1 MRSSATIKVMTVL
14 LSLFVVV
21 MVAYQVYYHFNE
33 KRDTVEA
40 ELYTYNDNVTGR
52 GVFVRDETVIT
63 YSGGGVLEYKYA
75 DASKVSKGSTVAN
88 VYESEKDILNV
99 GRIAQLEDRIA
110 ELTRAEQPGTT
121 DYIQPESLK
130 SQIDAK
136 YKLLISASIDN
147 DFETVKKYENE
158 ISQIMSIYNLVTNAT
173 DSYEGAVS
181 SLKSELKKLKKEVK
195 KPKEKIDATDTG
207 YFVSYA
213 DGYEATLTKEK
224 CVNLTKQQ
232 ILDIV
237 EGNDHVAK
245 PPNSAGKLLKD
256 YSCKILMVI
265 DNDERVVSGLYIK
278 AMLSASKEAYN
289 VYIDSVKDAGDGQSI
304 VILSCDSLDAALVS
318 ERVQR
323 IELVFDDYTGLKV
336 PREAI
341 RFNDKKEKGVYVILG
356 QDVQFKKIDIIYE
369 GDDYVLS
376 KNTSNEDYLLLY
388 DQILLEA
395 VKSGN
400 SE

>member
-1 MRSSATIKVMTVL
+1 MTVL

-33 KRDTVEA
+33 KRDTIEA

-130 SQIDAK
+130 SNIDAK

>member
-40 ELYTYNDNVTGR
+40 ELYTYNDNVTAR
-52 GVFVRDETVIT
+52 GVFVRDENVIT
-63 YSGGGVLEYKYA
+63 YSGDGVLEYNFA
-75 DASKVSKGSTVAN
+75 DASKVSVGSTVAN
-88 VYESEKDILNV
+88 VYASEEDILNV
-99 GRIAQLEDRIA
+99 NRIEQLENRIA
-110 ELTRAEQPGTT
+110 ELERAQQPGTT

-147 DFETVKKYENE
+147 DFDTVKKYESE

-173 DSYEGAVS
+173 DSYDSVIAS
-181 SLKSELKKLKKEVK
+181 LKKELKDLKKSVK
-195 KPKEKIDATDTG
+195 KPKEKIDASETG

-213 DGYEATLTKEK
+213 DGYEAILNKEK
-224 CVNLTKQQ
+224 CVNLNKQQ
-232 ILDIV
+232 IVDII
-237 EGNDHVAK
+237 EGNDSVAK

-265 DNDERVVSGLYIK
+265 DNDERVVSGIELK
-278 AMLSASKEAYN
+278 AMLSASKETYN
-289 VYIDSVKDAGDGQSI
+289 VYVESVKDAGDGQSI
-304 VILSCDSLDAALVS
+304 VILTCDSLDSALVS

-341 RFNDKKEKGVYVILG
+341 RFNSKKEKGVYVILG
-356 QDVQFKKIDIIYE
+356 QDVQFKKIDIVYE
-369 GDDYVLS
+369 GEDYVLS

-395 VKSGN
+395 VKNGN

>member
-40 ELYTYNDNVTGR
+40 ELYTYNDNVTAR
-52 GVFVRDETVIT
+52 GVFVRDENVIT
-63 YSGGGVLEYKYA
+63 YSGDGVLEYNFA
-75 DASKVSKGSTVAN
+75 DASKVSVGSNVAN
-88 VYESEKDILNV
+88 VYASEEDILNV
-99 GRIAQLEDRIA
+99 NRIEQLENRIA
-110 ELTRAEQPGTT
+110 ELERAEQPGTT

-147 DFETVKKYENE
+147 DFDTVKKYESE

-173 DSYEGAVS
+173 DSYDSVIAS
-181 SLKSELKKLKKEVK
+181 LKKELKDLKKSVK
-195 KPKEKIDATDTG
+195 KPKEKIDASETG

-213 DGYEATLTKEK
+213 DGYEAILNKEK
-224 CVNLTKQQ
+224 CVNLNKQQ
-232 ILDIV
+232 IVDII
-237 EGNDHVAK
+237 EGNDSVAK

-265 DNDERVVSGLYIK
+265 DNDERVVSGIELK
-278 AMLSASKEAYN
+278 AMLSASKETYN
-289 VYIDSVKDAGDGQSI
+289 VYVESVKDAGDGQSI
-304 VILSCDSLDAALVS
+304 VILTCDSLDSALVS

-341 RFNDKKEKGVYVILG
+341 RFNSKKEKGVYVILG
-356 QDVQFKKIDIIYE
+356 QDVQFKKIDIVYE
-369 GDDYVLS
+369 GEDYVLS

-395 VKSGN
+395 VKNGN

>member
-1 MRSSATIKVMTVL
+1 MAVL

-40 ELYTYNDNVTGR
+40 ELYTYNDNVTAR

-63 YSGGGVLEYKYA
+63 YSGNGVLDYNYK
-75 DASKVSKGSTVAN
+75 DSSKVSKGSTVAN
-88 VYESEKDILNV
+88 VYSSEEDILDV
-99 GRIAQLEDRIA
+99 YRIAALEERIA
-110 ELTRAEQPGTT
+110 ELERAEQPGTT
-121 DYIQPESLK
+121 DYIQPETLK

-136 YKLLISASIDN
+136 YKLLISASVDN
-147 DFETVKKYENE
+147 DFDTVKKYESE
-158 ISQIMSIYNLVTNAT
+158 ISQIMSIYNIVTNKTA
-173 DSYEGAVS
+173 SYEGEIS
-181 SLKSELKKLKKEVK
+181 SLNSELKSLKKSVK
-195 KPKEKIDATDTG
+195 KPTEKIDAADTG

-213 DGYEATLTKEK
+213 DGYEALLKKDK
-224 CVNLTKQQ
+224 CANLTKQQ
-232 ILDIV
+232 ILDII
-237 EGNDHVAK
+237 EGRDSVAK
-245 PPNSAGKLLKD
+245 PPKSAGKLLKD

-265 DNDERVVSGLYIK
+265 DNDERVVSGIDLK
-278 AMLSASKEAYN
+278 AMLSASKETYN
-289 VYIDSVKDAGDGQSI
+289 VHVDSVKDAGDGQSV
-304 VILSCDSLDAALVS
+304 VILSCDSLDSALVS

-356 QDVQFKKIDIIYE
+356 QDVQFKKIDIVYE
-369 GDDYVLS
+369 GEDYVLS
-376 KNTSNEDYLLLY
+376 KNSSNEDYLLLY

-395 VKSGN
+395 VKNGN
-400 SE
+400 DE

>member
-1 MRSSATIKVMTVL
+1 MRSSTTIKVMTVL

-40 ELYTYNDNVTGR
+40 ELYTYNDNVTAR
-52 GVFVRDETVIT
+52 GVFVRDENVIT
-63 YSGGGVLEYKYA
+63 YSGGGVLEYNYA
-75 DASKVSKGSTVAN
+75 DASKVSVGSTVAN
-88 VYESEKDILNV
+88 VYESEDDILTVN
-99 GRIAQLEDRIA
+99 RIEQLENRIA
-110 ELTRAEQPGTT
+110 ELERACQPGTT

-136 YKLLISASIDN
+136 YGLMISASIDH
-147 DFETVKKYENE
+147 DFETVKKYESE
-158 ISQIMSIYNLVTNAT
+158 ISQIMSIYNIVTNKT
-173 DSYEGAVS
+173 TSYDSTIKELNDELN
-181 SLKSELKKLKKEVK
+181 SLKKSVK
-195 KPKEKIDATDTG
+195 KPKEKIDAAETG

-224 CVNLTKQQ
+224 CVNLGKQQ
-232 ILDIV
+232 ILDII
-237 EGNDHVAK
+237 EGNDSVAK

-265 DNDERVVSGLYIK
+265 DNDERVSAGMYLK
-278 AMLSASKEAYN
+278 AMLSASKETYN
-289 VYIDSVKDAGDGQSI
+289 VYVDSVKDAGDGQSI
-304 VILSCDSLDAALVS
+304 VILSCDILDEALVS

-341 RFNDKKEKGVYVILG
+341 HFNSQKEKGVYVILG
-356 QDVQFKKIDIIYE
+356 QDVQFKKIEIVYE

-376 KNTSNEDYLLLY
+376 KNTSDEDYLLLY

-395 VKSGN
+395 VKNGN

>member
-40 ELYTYNDNVTGR
+40 ELYTYNDNITAQ
-52 GVFVRDETVIT
+52 GVFVRDENVVT
-63 YSGGGVLEYKYA
+63 YSGGGVLDYNYA
-75 DASKVSKGSTVAN
+75 DASKVSVGSTIAN
-88 VYESEKDILNV
+88 VYESEEDILGV
-99 GRIAQLEDRIA
+99 RAQQGILERID
-110 ELTRAEQPGTT
+110 ELKRAEQPGTT
-121 DYIQPESLK
+121 DYIQPETLK

-136 YKLLISASIDN
+136 YKLMISASIDK
-147 DFETVKKYENE
+147 DYDSVAKYEKE
-158 ISQIMSIYNLVTNAT
+158 ISQIMSIYNIVT
-173 DSYEGAVS
+173 DSSSGYEKVID
-181 SLKSELKKLKKEVK
+181 SLEKDLEKLKKDTK
-195 KPKEKIDATDTG
+195 KPKEKIDAPETG
-207 YFVSYA
+207 YFVGYA
-213 DGYEATLTKEK
+213 DGYEAILNKEK
-224 CVNLTKQQ
+224 CINMSKQQ

-237 EGNDHVAK
+237 NDTDSVAK
-245 PPNSAGKLLKD
+245 PPNAAGKLLKD
-256 YSCKILMVI
+256 YSCKILMVV
-265 DNDERVVSGLYIK
+265 DNDERLKAGMYLN
-278 AMLSASKEAYN
+278 AMLSASKETYS
-289 VYIDSVKDAGDGQSI
+289 VFVDSVKDAGDGQSI
-304 VILSCDSLDAALVS
+304 VILSCDSLDSALVS

-341 RFNDKKEKGVYVILG
+341 HFNSDKEKGVYVILG

-376 KNTSNEDYLLLY
+376 KNSSNEDYLLLY

-395 VKSGN
+395 VKNGN
-400 SE
+400 D

>member
-1 MRSSATIKVMTVL
+1 
-14 LSLFVVV
+14 
-21 MVAYQVYYHFNE
+21 
-33 KRDTVEA
+33 
-40 ELYTYNDNVTGR
+40 
-52 GVFVRDETVIT
+52 
-63 YSGGGVLEYKYA
+63 
-75 DASKVSKGSTVAN
+75 
-88 VYESEKDILNV
+88 
-99 GRIAQLEDRIA
+99 
-110 ELTRAEQPGTT
+110 
-121 DYIQPESLK
+121 
-130 SQIDAK
+130 
-136 YKLLISASIDN
+136 
-147 DFETVKKYENE
+147 
-158 ISQIMSIYNLVTNAT
+158 
-173 DSYEGAVS
+173 
-181 SLKSELKKLKKEVK
+181 
-195 KPKEKIDATDTG
+195 
-207 YFVSYA
+207 
-213 DGYEATLTKEK
+213 
-224 CVNLTKQQ
+224 
-232 ILDIV
+232 
-237 EGNDHVAK
+237 
-245 PPNSAGKLLKD
+245 
-256 YSCKILMVI
+256 MVI

>member
-40 ELYTYNDNVTGR
+40 ELYTYNDNVTAR
-52 GVFVRDETVIT
+52 GVFVRDENVIT
-63 YSGGGVLEYKYA
+63 YSGDGVLEYNFA
-75 DASKVSKGSTVAN
+75 DASKVSVGSTVAN
-88 VYESEKDILNV
+88 VYASEEDILNV
-99 GRIAQLEDRIA
+99 NRIEQLENRIA
-110 ELTRAEQPGTT
+110 ELERAEQPGTT

-147 DFETVKKYENE
+147 DFDTVKKYESE

-173 DSYEGAVS
+173 DSYDSVIAS
-181 SLKSELKKLKKEVK
+181 LKKELKDLKKSVK
-195 KPKEKIDATDTG
+195 KPKEKIDASETG

-213 DGYEATLTKEK
+213 DGYEAILNKEK
-224 CVNLTKQQ
+224 CVNLNKQQ
-232 ILDIV
+232 IVDII
-237 EGNDHVAK
+237 EGNDSVAK

-265 DNDERVVSGLYIK
+265 DNDERVVSGIELK
-278 AMLSASKEAYN
+278 AMLSASKETYN
-289 VYIDSVKDAGDGQSI
+289 VYVESVKDAGDGQSI
-304 VILSCDSLDAALVS
+304 VILTCDSLDSALVS

-341 RFNDKKEKGVYVILG
+341 RFNSKKEKGVYVILG
-356 QDVQFKKIDIIYE
+356 QDVQFKKIDIVYE
-369 GDDYVLS
+369 GEDYVLS

-395 VKSGN
+395 VKNGN

>member
-130 SQIDAK
+130 SNIDAK

>member
-40 ELYTYNDNVTGR
+40 ELYTYNDNVTAR
-52 GVFVRDETVIT
+52 GVFVRDENVIT
-63 YSGGGVLEYKYA
+63 YSGDGVLEYNYA
-75 DASKVSKGSTVAN
+75 DASKVSVGSTVAN
-88 VYESEKDILNV
+88 VYASEEDILNV
-99 GRIAQLEDRIA
+99 NRIEQLENRIA
-110 ELTRAEQPGTT
+110 ELERAEQPGTT

-147 DFETVKKYENE
+147 DFDTVKKYESE

-173 DSYEGAVS
+173 DSYDSVIAS
-181 SLKSELKKLKKEVK
+181 LKKELKDLKKSVK
-195 KPKEKIDATDTG
+195 KPKEKIDASETG

-213 DGYEATLTKEK
+213 DGYEAILNKEK
-224 CVNLTKQQ
+224 CVNLNKQQ
-232 ILDIV
+232 IVDII
-237 EGNDHVAK
+237 EGNDSVAK

-265 DNDERVVSGLYIK
+265 DNDERVVSGIELK
-278 AMLSASKEAYN
+278 AMLSASKETYN
-289 VYIDSVKDAGDGQSI
+289 VYVESVKDAGDGQSI
-304 VILSCDSLDAALVS
+304 VILTCDSLDSALVS

-341 RFNDKKEKGVYVILG
+341 RFNSKKEKGVYVILG
-356 QDVQFKKIDIIYE
+356 QDVQFKKIDIVYE
-369 GDDYVLS
+369 GEDYVLS

-395 VKSGN
+395 VKNGN

>member
-40 ELYTYNDNVTGR
+40 ELYTYNDNVTAR
-52 GVFVRDETVIT
+52 GVFVRDENVIT
-63 YSGGGVLEYKYA
+63 YSGDGVLEYNYA
-75 DASKVSKGSTVAN
+75 DASKVSVGSTVAN
-88 VYESEKDILNV
+88 VYASEDDILNV
-99 GRIAQLEDRIA
+99 NRIEQLENRIA
-110 ELTRAEQPGTT
+110 ELERAEQPGTT

-147 DFETVKKYENE
+147 DFDTVKKYESE

-173 DSYEGAVS
+173 DSYDSVIAS
-181 SLKSELKKLKKEVK
+181 LKKELKDLKKSVK
-195 KPKEKIDATDTG
+195 KPKEKIDASETG

-213 DGYEATLTKEK
+213 DGYEAILNKEK
-224 CVNLTKQQ
+224 CVNLNKQQ
-232 ILDIV
+232 IVDII
-237 EGNDHVAK
+237 EGNDSVAK

-265 DNDERVVSGLYIK
+265 DNDERVVSGIELK
-278 AMLSASKEAYN
+278 AMLSASKETYN
-289 VYIDSVKDAGDGQSI
+289 VYVESVKDAGDGQSI
-304 VILSCDSLDAALVS
+304 VILTCDSLDSALVS

-341 RFNDKKEKGVYVILG
+341 RFNSKKEKGVYVILG
-356 QDVQFKKIDIIYE
+356 QDVQFKKIDIVYE
-369 GDDYVLS
+369 GEDYVLS

-395 VKSGN
+395 VKNGN

>member
-14 LSLFVVV
+14 LSVFVVV

-40 ELYTYNDNVTGR
+40 ELYTYNDNITAQ
-52 GVFVRDETVIT
+52 GVFVRDENVVT
-63 YSGGGVLEYKYA
+63 YSGGGVLDYNYA
-75 DASKVSKGSTVAN
+75 DASKVSVGSTIAN
-88 VYESEKDILNV
+88 VYESEDDILRV
-99 GRIAQLEDRIA
+99 RAQQSILERID
-110 ELTRAEQPGTT
+110 ELKRAEQPGTT
-121 DYIQPESLK
+121 DYIQPETLK

-136 YKLLISASIDN
+136 YKLMISASIDK
-147 DFETVKKYENE
+147 DYDSVAKYEKE
-158 ISQIMSIYNLVTNAT
+158 ISQIMSIYNIVT
-173 DSYEGAVS
+173 DSSSGYEKVID
-181 SLKSELKKLKKEVK
+181 SLEKDLEKLKKETK
-195 KPKEKIDATDTG
+195 KPKEKIDAPETG

-213 DGYEATLTKEK
+213 DGYEAILNKEK
-224 CVNLTKQQ
+224 CINMSKQQ

-237 EGNDHVAK
+237 NDTDSVAK
-245 PPNSAGKLLKD
+245 PPNAAGKLLKD
-256 YSCKILMVI
+256 YSCKILMVV
-265 DNDERVVSGLYIK
+265 DNDERLKAGMYLN
-278 AMLSASKEAYN
+278 AMLSASKETYT
-289 VYIDSVKDAGDGQSI
+289 VFVDSVKDAGDGQSI
-304 VILSCDSLDAALVS
+304 VILSCDSLDSALVS

-341 RFNDKKEKGVYVILG
+341 HFNSDKEKGVYVILG

-376 KNTSNEDYLLLY
+376 KNSSNEDYLLLY

-395 VKSGN
+395 VKNGN
-400 SE
+400 D

>member
-130 SQIDAK
+130 SNIDAK

-195 KPKEKIDATDTG
+195 KPRK
-207 YFVSYA
+207 
-213 DGYEATLTKEK
+213 
-224 CVNLTKQQ
+224 
-232 ILDIV
+232 
-237 EGNDHVAK
+237 
-245 PPNSAGKLLKD
+245 
-256 YSCKILMVI
+256 
-265 DNDERVVSGLYIK
+265 R
-278 AMLSASKEAYN
+278 
-289 VYIDSVKDAGDGQSI
+289 
-304 VILSCDSLDAALVS
+304 
-318 ERVQR
+318 
-323 IELVFDDYTGLKV
+323 
-336 PREAI
+336 
-341 RFNDKKEKGVYVILG
+341 
-356 QDVQFKKIDIIYE
+356 
-369 GDDYVLS
+369 
-376 KNTSNEDYLLLY
+376 
-388 DQILLEA
+388 
-395 VKSGN
+395 
-400 SE
+400 